1 VIPDVPFSSLLTPK
15 QTSPPPISLVE
26 PNTKTTMAAITCDSN
41 NGNNERLN
49 NDNMT
54 SKCASQNGSRRSSC
68 SMTSANDDF
77 IMVDLVID
85 ALNPNDILIIYYIL
99 QCEICL
105 ISRNNISPSCKE
117 IFCFYLLKLFNL
129 SLINFKF
136 KGYEEKIYIYIEYLK
151 HKKINFYLQIML
163 LLYNN
168 GTSKES

>member
-26 PNTKTTMAAITCDSN
+26 PNTKTTMAAITTDSS

-85 ALNPNDILIIYYIL
+85 ALNPNM
-99 QCEICL
+99 
-105 ISRNNISPSCKE
+105 IS
-117 IFCFYLLKLFNL
+117 
-129 SLINFKF
+129 
-136 KGYEEKIYIYIEYLK
+136 
-151 HKKINFYLQIML
+151 
-163 LLYNN
+163 
-168 GTSKES
+168 